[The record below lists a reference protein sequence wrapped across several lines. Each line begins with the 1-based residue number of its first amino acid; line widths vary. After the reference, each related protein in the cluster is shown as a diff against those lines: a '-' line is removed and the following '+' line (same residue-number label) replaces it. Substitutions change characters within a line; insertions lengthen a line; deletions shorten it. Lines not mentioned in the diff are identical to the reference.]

1 MNVIFDPYEILGV
14 APSSPDEEIKHAYR
28 RLARRLHPDVNKN
41 IGASKHMQDISAA
54 YEILSDSFKRR
65 QYDEQQRQRANT
77 PYFTVRVTASRRKL
91 NILKEP
97 QVVYV
102 LAELFPDPR
111 VEEGIAQRETHLN
124 LVLVLDHS
132 NSMSG
137 VRLEKVKFA
146 AHQIIDSLSEKD
158 ILSIVGFNDRASVII
173 PATYVHDKPS
183 LKARVSMMA
192 ASGGTEI
199 YRGLVAGVE
208 QVRQYLGPNLVNSV
222 LLLTDGRTYG
232 DQLQSLDLA
241 NKAAAEGIS
250 ISAMGLGNDWNDE
263 FLDQIASKTGGTSE
277 YISSAGAV
285 VGFLNEH
292 VRRLS
297 NVFADRIKLTI
308 APDPDVVTESAFKL
322 LPNAQPMEIQD
333 GEVVIGSMQPNRPI
347 SVLIQLAIDADIQP
361 GFRSLMR
368 LTAVGDIMDIRPI
381 PYATVTDLSIDVSE
395 EDSYDEPPAVIMDAL
410 SRLTLYRLQE
420 RANDAMDRGDVVEA
434 TRRLEYLAT
443 RLLAM
448 GEDGLANNTLNEVR
462 RISMTQGFS
471 DEGRKTIK
479 YSTRLLISDK
489 SRGS

>member
-1 MNVIFDPYEILGV
+1 MSFMFDPYEMLGV
-14 APSSPDEEIKHAYR
+14 APSTPDDEIKQAYR

-41 IGASKHMQDISAA
+41 IGAAKHMQDISAA
-54 YEILSDSFKRR
+54 YDILSDSLKRR
-65 QYDEQQRQRANT
+65 QYDEQQRQRANL
-77 PYFTVRVTASRRKL
+77 PYFTLRVTASRRKL
-91 NILKEP
+91 NLLKEP
-97 QVVYV
+97 QVIYV

-111 VEEGIAQRETHLN
+111 IEEGTIRRETHLN

-132 NSMSG
+132 NSMNG
-137 VRLEKVKFA
+137 VRLEKVKVA
-146 AHQIIDSLSEKD
+146 AHQIIESLNEKD
-158 ILSIVGFNDRASVII
+158 IISVIGFNDRASVII
-173 PATYVHDKPS
+173 PATYVRDKPA
-183 LKARVSMMA
+183 LKARVSMMT

-199 YRGLVAGVE
+199 YRGLSAGLE
-208 QVRQYLGPNLVNSV
+208 QVKQYLGPNLVNHI

-232 DQLQSLDLA
+232 DQPQSLELA
-241 NKAAAEGIS
+241 TKAAAEGIS
-250 ISAMGLGNDWNDE
+250 ISAMGLGHDWNDE
-263 FLDQIASKTGGTSE
+263 FLDQLASKTGGSSE

-285 VGFLNEH
+285 VGFLNDH

-297 NVFADRIKLTI
+297 NAFADRIKLTI
-308 APDPDVVTESAFKL
+308 APDSDVMAESAFKL
-322 LPNAQPMEIQD
+322 LPNAQPIEIQD
-333 GEVVIGSMQPNRPI
+333 GEVIIGSMQPNRPI
-347 SVLIQLAIDADIQP
+347 SVLLQLAIGADIQQ

-368 LTAVGDIMDIRPI
+368 LTASGDIMDARPI
-381 PYATVTDLSIDVSE
+381 PYTTVSDLSIDVTD

-420 RANDAMDRGDVVEA
+420 RANEAMNRGDIIEA
-434 TRRLEYLAT
+434 TRRLEHLAT

-448 GEDGLANNTLNEVR
+448 GEQELANDTLNEVR

>member
-1 MNVIFDPYEILGV
+1 MSFMFDPYEMLGV
-14 APSSPDEEIKHAYR
+14 AASSSDDEIKQAYR
-28 RLARRLHPDVNKN
+28 RLARRLHPDINKN
-41 IGASKHMQDISAA
+41 VGAAKHMQDISAA
-54 YEILSDSFKRR
+54 YDILSDNFKRR
-65 QYDEQQRQRANT
+65 QYDEQYRQRAT
-77 PYFTVRVTASRRKL
+77 MPYFTLRVTASRRKL
-91 NILKEP
+91 SLLNEP
-97 QVVYV
+97 QVVYT

-111 VEEGIAQRETHLN
+111 IEEGTIRRETHLN

-137 VRLEKVKFA
+137 VRLEKVKVA
-146 AHQIIDSLSEKD
+146 AHQIIESLTEKD
-158 ILSIVGFNDRASVII
+158 ILSVVGFNDRASVII
-173 PATYVHDKPS
+173 PATYVRDKPA
-183 LKARVSMMA
+183 LKARVSMMT

-199 YRGLVAGVE
+199 YRGLSAGLE
-208 QVRQYLGPNLVNSV
+208 QVKQYLGPNLVNHI

-232 DQLQSLDLA
+232 DQPQSLDLA

-250 ISAMGLGNDWNDE
+250 ISAMGLGHDWNDE

-285 VGFLNEH
+285 VGFLNDH

-297 NVFADRIKLTI
+297 NAFADRIKLTI
-308 APDPDVVTESAFKL
+308 APDSDVVAESAFKL
-322 LPNAQPMEIQD
+322 LPNAQPIEIQE
-333 GEVVIGSMQPNRPI
+333 GEVIIGSMQPNRPI
-347 SVLIQLAIDADIQP
+347 SVLLQLSVSADIQQ

-368 LTAVGDIMDIRPI
+368 LTASGDVMDVRPI
-381 PYATVTDLSIDVSE
+381 PYATVSDLSIDVTAD
-395 EDSYDEPPAVIMDAL
+395 DSYDEPPAVIMDAL

-420 RANDAMDRGDVVEA
+420 RANEAMDRGDVIEA
-434 TRRLEYLAT
+434 TRRLEHLAT

-448 GEDGLANNTLNEVR
+448 GEEELANDTLNEVR

-489 SRGS
+489 KRDS